1 MLSRL
6 REEGVIAASDRV
18 VCILTGHQ
26 LKDPTATVAYHSTD
40 QETFE
45 KVLGSRGVRRAGFA
59 NRPVVVPND
68 LDDIIRTIAV
78 YSPEAAPDA

>member
-1 MLSRL
+1 
-6 REEGVIAASDRV
+6 
-18 VCILTGHQ
+18 
-26 LKDPTATVAYHSTD
+26 TD

-68 LDDIIRTIAV
+68 LDDIIRTIAL